1 MIGKT
6 ISHYKILEKLG
17 EGGMGVVY
25 KAEDT
30 KLKRLVALKFLPSS
44 IMASEAE
51 KARFIHE
58 AQAAAALNHP
68 NICTIYEIDE
78 AEGHLFIAMEFVEGQ
93 SLKEKIEARP
103 LKLDEA
109 LNIAVQVAEGL
120 QAAHEKKITHRD
132 IKPANVMITT
142 KDQAKIMDFGLA
154 KLAGRTVI
162 TKEGTTVGTV
172 AYMSPEQARG
182 EEVDQRTDIWAL
194 GVVLY
199 EMITGQLPFKG
210 FYEQAVVYSILS
222 ENPEPITGLRAGVP
236 MELERIVN
244 KTMSKKPEERYQHVD
259 ELLVDLRSVK
269 KESASKETFAGKS
282 VQRNAPQKGARALA
296 LPAFVLGALILAV
309 AGYLLFFKQ
318 KDVSA
323 ARLPIA
329 VVDFVNETEEKE
341 LNGLS
346 GMLITSLE
354 QSRLLSVLTRSRM
367 FDVLKQM
374 GKQDVDRIDEALGR
388 EICKQANVNAM
399 AIASIRK
406 LGKRYAID
414 LKVIDPQ
421 KDEYLFTGKEEDEG
435 QESIFAMIDRL
446 AEKTRKGLKEKE
458 AEIQAAS
465 KKIAEVTTI
474 NLEAYQ
480 HYFKGEELINKAQ
493 IIEAEAEL
501 EKAIALDT
509 TFALA
514 YYRLA
519 YVLAWQSSERA
530 KDPIRKAMQYLDKAP
545 EKERYLIRA
554 LNASIGANRDEAT
567 ALYLELLKLY
577 PEEKEALFELGDFAH
592 HNKDHVAAITYLKKA
607 LAIDPTDERALQHLI
622 WTYGMMGQC
631 DKMLEYAKQY
641 VTKLPNSEDAHLALG
656 GAYICCV
663 DFVGALQTYRQALEL
678 FPKSARPILSM
689 GNVYIFKEEYQ
700 RAETEFEQLLIA
712 SRPLSDKRAGYRNL
726 AQLYAYLGKYRETIK
741 MMEKVIEINLS
752 LDDKTDLAASYAEK
766 AFWFLAG
773 WNDVENAKR
782 ARAQGLEL
790 KHDGAL
796 WFHWFLFQT
805 YLMMGEYEMALPIA
819 KNHLVGS
826 APNSDE
832 IVRAHVHRAK
842 GEYDEA
848 IKEFQVAAQAGDP
861 AYANINIG
869 YDLARCYLE
878 KGQHQKAIETIRK
891 MQRTYN
897 SISER
902 ALVYPKSFSLLGE
915 IYERRGDK
923 KLAIENYEKFL
934 DLWKDADEDLPDL
947 IEAKA
952 RLAKLEGVAV
962 K

>member
-1 MIGKT
+1 MLGKT
-6 ISHYKILEKLG
+6 IAHYKILAKLG

-25 KAEDT
+25 KAEDAR
-30 KLKRLVALKFLPSS
+30 LKRTVALKFLSA
-44 IMASEAE
+44 IAFGGEE
-51 KARFIHE
+51 KSRFLRE

-68 NICTIYEIDE
+68 NICTIYAIDE
-78 AEGHLFIAMEFVEGQ
+78 VDGQMFIAMEFIEGQ
-93 SLKEKIEARP
+93 SLLEKIKVGP
-103 LKLDEA
+103 LKIEEA
-109 LNIAVQVAEGL
+109 IKFAMQIADGL
-120 QAAHEKKITHRD
+120 QAAHEKGITHRD
-132 IKPANVMITT
+132 IKSANVMITE
-142 KDQAKIMDFGLA
+142 KNQVKIMDFGLA
-154 KLAGRTVI
+154 KLARGGTML
-162 TKEGTTVGTV
+162 TKEGMTLGTA

-182 EEVDQRTDIWAL
+182 EVVDHRTDIWSL

-199 EMITGQLPFKG
+199 EMISGRLPFRG
-210 FYEQAVVYSILS
+210 EYEQAMMYSILN
-222 ENPEPITGLRAGVP
+222 EAAEPLTGLRSNVP

-244 KTMSKKPEERYQHVD
+244 KAMCKRPEERYQHVA
-259 ELLVDLRSVK
+259 EMLVDLRSVK
-269 KESASKETFAGKS
+269 KESESKETFAGKS
-282 VQRNAPQKGARALA
+282 VQPSVTQKGVRALA
-296 LPAFVLGALILAV
+296 LPALVLGALILAV

-318 KDVSA
+318 KDVGA
-323 ARLPIA
+323 ARIPIA
-329 VVDFVNETEEKE
+329 VVDFVNETKEDE

-354 QSRLLSVLTRSRM
+354 QSRRLSVLTRSRM

-458 AEIQAAS
+458 AEIQAVS

-480 HYFKGEELINKAQ
+480 HYFKGEELINKSRF
-493 IIEAEAEL
+493 IEAEKEL

-509 TFALA
+509 TFAVA

-519 YVLAWQSSERA
+519 YALAWQSSEKA
-530 KDPIRKAMQYLDKAP
+530 KDPIRKGMQYLDKAP
-545 EKERYLIRA
+545 EKERHLIRA
-554 LNASIGANRDEAT
+554 LNASIGGNREGAI

-592 HNKDHVAAITYLKKA
+592 HNQDHVAAITYLKKV
-607 LAIDPTDERALQHLI
+607 LVIDPTDERALQHLI
-622 WTYGMMGQC
+622 WTYRMMGQC

-641 VTKLPNSEDAHLALG
+641 VTKLPTSEEAHYALG

-663 DFVGALQTYRQALEL
+663 DFVGALQTYSQALEL

-689 GNVYIFKEEYQ
+689 GSVYIFKEEYQ
-700 RAETEFEQLLIA
+700 KAEAEFKQLLLA
-712 SRPLSDKRAGYRNL
+712 SRPLSDKREGYRNL
-726 AQLYAYLGKYRETIK
+726 ARLYAYLGKYRETIK
-741 MMEKVIEINLS
+741 MIDKAIEIDLNLG
-752 LDDKTDLAASYAEK
+752 DKTGLASRYAEK

-790 KHDGAL
+790 KHVGEL
-796 WFHWFLFQT
+796 WFYWFLFQT
-805 YLMMGEYEMALPIA
+805 YLLMGEYEMALPIA
-819 KNHLVGS
+819 ENNLVVS
-826 APNSDE
+826 APSSDE
-832 IVRAHVHRAK
+832 ILRAHVHRAK

-848 IKEFQVAAQAGDP
+848 IKEFQRATQAGDP
-861 AYANINIG
+861 AYINISIG
-869 YDLARCYLE
+869 SDLARCYLE
-878 KGQHQKAIETIRK
+878 QGQHQKAIETIRT

-902 ALVYPKSFSLLGE
+902 AVVYPKSFSLLGE
-915 IYERRGDK
+915 IYERQRNK
-923 KLAIENYEKFL
+923 KLAIESYEKFL
-934 DLWKDADEDLPDL
+934 MLWKDADADLPDL
-947 IEAKA
+947 IDAKA
-952 RLAKLEGVAV
+952 RLAKLKGVAG